1 MHNQGEAGRKDIGG
15 VAIPPKKNYISPVSD
30 YQCPKCGGTEYFMS
44 QKIVM
49 TGIGGIWGNRGGV
62 KQFATCR
69 VCNEIMSS
77 TRKRNKPLKIILII
91 IGI

>member
-1 MHNQGEAGRKDIGG
+1 
-15 VAIPPKKNYISPVSD
+15 
-30 YQCPKCGGTEYFMS
+30 MS

-69 VCNEIMSS
+69 VCNEIMFS

-91 IGI
+91 IGIYFGISILLQFVLAILRLIVS